1 MAASCGSSDAPASS
15 GPSSAV
21 SELPS
26 TSAQASVAAEPSPTP
41 TPAPTPS
48 PSPVPTVPPTRR
60 AWTAKAVEVL
70 ATPPSAGTVQ
80 VHLGA
85 NYQIEVT
92 ANTWVAEG
100 GTYVECLWRTL
111 MRTGSGWIP
120 EDAVASE
127 QGDAMPSA
135 GIDALDTDLQAYV
148 NKLGDR
154 VGVQVYDV
162 TRGMTY
168 SYNSKKGFLG
178 ASSTKVSI
186 MLTFLSM
193 LERKKREPTAQE
205 LSLLTSMIEYSNND
219 SANALYIEIG
229 GPKPIASYLQKI
241 GVTGI
246 TPTRADVPWGYTSIS
261 PAGMVSLLDKL
272 RTGAAVNKAHT
283 ELALR
288 LMSHV
293 TPGQQIGVGDTRP
306 KGSSVAMKDGW
317 YAFGGQYGT
326 VMNSSGIVVAGNET
340 YIISVYTDKDHGAN
354 DGFIIARRV
363 CGTIAKALTQP
374 AFPAPPEP

>member
-1 MAASCGSSDAPASS
+1 M
-15 GPSSAV
+15 
-21 SELPS
+21 
-26 TSAQASVAAEPSPTP
+26 
-41 TPAPTPS
+41 
-48 PSPVPTVPPTRR
+48 PTVPPIRR
-60 AWTAKAVEVL
+60 AWTARAVEVL
-70 ATPPSAGTVQ
+70 ANPPTAGTVQ

-85 NYQIEVT
+85 DYQVDVT
-92 ANTWVAEG
+92 SHTWATEG

-111 MRTGSGWIP
+111 MRAGSGWIP

-127 QGDAMPSA
+127 PGAAMPSA
-135 GIDALDTDLQAYV
+135 GIDALDTDLAAYV

-168 SYNSKKGFLG
+168 SYNAKKGFLG

-186 MLTFLSM
+186 MLTFLSV

-219 SANALYIEIG
+219 SADALYIEFG

-246 TPTRADVPWGYTSIS
+246 TPTPADVPWGYTSIS

-272 RTGAAVNKAHT
+272 RTGAAVNKTHT

-288 LMSHV
+288 LMSRI

-306 KGSSVAMKDGW
+306 KGSTVYMKDGW

-363 CGTIAKALTQP
+363 CGSIAKALTQP